1 MYHNANILNI
11 IALLS
16 SLAIT
21 PALADGWPKRGLAAN
36 EDVPIWQVCTD
47 PISILPLSLAKE
59 KLLLG
64 QDCLQKLGTGFFSG
78 APPPLK
84 FLTSS
89 CNLFP
94 RTPLKCKAMTD

>member
-1 MYHNANILNI
+1 MYNNAHIFNFLT
-11 IALLS
+11 LLS

-21 PALADGWPKRGLAAN
+21 PVIADGWPKRGLAAN
-36 EDVPIWQVCTD
+36 EDVPIWQVCTY

-64 QDCLQKLGTGFFSG
+64 QDCLQKLWTGFFSG
-78 APPPLK
+78 AHCD

-89 CNLFP
+89 CDLSP
-94 RTPLKCKAMTD
+94 RTLLKYKNMTD